1 MCGIV
6 GYIGDN
12 AVQNVIS
19 GLKSLEYRGYDSAGV
34 AMMKDGYAPVTI
46 KSQGRIDAL
55 ENKLNGHEASLA
67 IGHTRWATHGKPSE
81 TNAHPHVSGDIAIVH
96 NGIVENYHGLK
107 QEKEFKD
114 RRLISETDTEIIAHI
129 IDMGFGDLYRK
140 VRYATSHIVGSYAL
154 AVVSKNEPDAIVIAR
169 EKSPLV
175 AGLFEGGAVVASDI
189 HAVLPHTNKV
199 IVLHDGDVA
208 IVRKNSIDI
217 FGADGKS
224 IEREPLEIPWSVAQ
238 ASKGNFQT
246 FMDKEIHEQPVAI
259 YDTMIKN
266 DWTAVA
272 QKIFDIFDEKA
283 ISGVT
288 LTACGTSLHACMV
301 GAMMI
306 EGMARVRAQA
316 RLASEMEASGA
327 IVKNDLVIA
336 ISQSGETADTLQAI
350 RYAKKENATVIAI
363 VNTLGSSI
371 EREADYTVR
380 MAAGPEVSVASTKAF
395 VAQLAVLGTLAV
407 AIRGIS
413 WSSFH
418 ASKMFEDAQCQIYQC
433 AEDMEKIFDQQ
444 DSIKAIAKGI
454 SSAKSV
460 LFLGRGL
467 FVPIAFE
474 GALKLKEISYI
485 HAEGFA
491 AGEMKHGPIALI
503 EEDTPVIAIAI
514 KGHAYRKSIS
524 NIEEAR
530 SRGAKIIAVAL
541 EGDNDIVSL
550 ADEVIYVPDVG
561 ELFIPIMVTVPLQL
575 LAMYAAEAVGT
586 DIDKPRNLAKS
597 VTVE

>member
-107 QEKEFKD
+107 REKEFKD

-266 DWTAVA
+266 DWAAVA

-306 EGMARVRAQA
+306 EGMARVRAQS

-395 VAQLAVLGTLAV
+395 VAQLAVLSMMSII
-407 AIRGIS
+407 IRGIS
-413 WSSFH
+413 WGSFY
-418 ASKMFEDAQCQIYQC
+418 ADKMFVDAQHEIYRC
-433 AEDMEKIFDQQ
+433 AEEMDFIFQQEDKI
-444 DSIKAIAKGI
+444 KEIAKEI
-454 SSAKSV
+454 CDSDNIMY
-460 LFLGRGL
+460 LGKGL
-467 FVPIAFE
+467 QVPIALE
-474 GALKLKEISYI
+474 GALKMKEISYI
-485 HAEGFA
+485 HAEGFPA
-491 AGEMKHGPIALI
+491 SEMRHGPIAMI
-503 EEDTPVIAIAI
+503 TDGVPVVVIIPSG
-514 KGHAYRKSIS
+514 KLRKKTLSH
-524 NIEEAR
+524 IEEAK
-530 SRGAKIIAVAL
+530 SRGAKIISIATDGD
-541 EGDNDIVSL
+541 EGV
-550 ADEVIYVPDVG
+550 DEMSEHTIFIPDVS
-561 ELFIPIMVTVPLQL
+561 EAFVPIMSVVPLQL
-575 LAMYAAEAVGT
+575 LAMYVAKNLGL
-586 DIDKPRNLAKS
+586 DPDYPRNLAKS
-597 VTVE
+597 VTV